1 MNEILPLG
9 TIIKIFDKEEKYIII
24 GKFIKKDDKI
34 YDYKCAVYP
43 QGISFE
49 AEIIDINNK
58 DIEEIFF
65 LGNVNY

>member
-1 MNEILPLG
+1 MNEMLPLG

-24 GKFIKKDDKI
+24 GKFIKKEDKLF
-34 YDYKCAVYP
+34 DYKCAIYA

-49 AEIIDINNK
+49 FQVIDINNS
-58 DIEEIFF
+58 DVEMVYF